1 MPYSVHVRL
10 EEMDGWVLGIVWGD
24 DGFIVGL
31 LAIPCV
37 GSRHSNSSSH
47 PGDRSSSVLSSFADA
62 RLDGPV
68 NYLIN

>member
-1 MPYSVHVRL
+1 MAHVGLKEMVRL
-10 EEMDGWVLGIVWGD
+10 VSGD
-24 DGFIVGL
+24 DGFV
-31 LAIPCV
+31 V
-37 GSRHSNSSSH
+37 GSSGIPRVGGRHRNSSSH